1 MYHTLFVNSCK
12 RASLSR
18 TYQTEMCMTCLQQ
31 HKKPQ
36 NANCNCSR
44 HVNHLMCFPV
54 LKKNNHVTITWVR
67 VQHREKDRLYVLVIM
82 DSFIWT
88 KNLNMKQKKKHP
100 KNRLSKQLKINT
112 WLYLYRNMHHLQTT
126 YSLRTARRYIYITY
140 RLNQKE

>member
-31 HKKPQ
+31 HKNPQ

-44 HVNHLMCFPV
+44 HVNVFPCPE
-54 LKKNNHVTITWVR
+54 KNNHVTITWVR

-82 DSFIWT
+82 DSWT
-88 KNLNMKQKKKHP
+88 KNLNMKQKKTKNP
-100 KNRLSKQLKINT
+100 KTVSLNNWRLIHDCIFIGTCNICKLHT
-112 WLYLYRNMHHLQTT
+112 VWEL
-126 YSLRTARRYIYITY
+126 
-140 RLNQKE
+140 QKE

>member
-1 MYHTLFVNSCK
+1 MSPGSAQGK
-12 RASLSR
+12 RSFYKL
-18 TYQTEMCMTCLQQ
+18 
-31 HKKPQ
+31 
-36 NANCNCSR
+36 
-44 HVNHLMCFPV
+44 HV
-54 LKKNNHVTITWVR
+54 
-67 VQHREKDRLYVLVIM
+67 YVLVIM

-88 KNLNMKQKKKHP
+88 KNLNMKQKKKNP